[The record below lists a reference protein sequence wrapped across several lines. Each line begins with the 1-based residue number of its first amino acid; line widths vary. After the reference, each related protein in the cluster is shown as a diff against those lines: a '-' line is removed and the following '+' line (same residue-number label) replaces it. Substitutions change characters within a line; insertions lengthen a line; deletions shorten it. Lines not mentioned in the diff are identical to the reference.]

1 MVSPICEVAI
11 RHGEGTYLVTFSDGE
26 SFAMCP
32 DCADDALVATENVKV
47 ERLTASRRQ
56 ERAPRDRS

>member
-1 MVSPICEVAI
+1 MSPICEVAV
-11 RHGEGTYLVTFSDGE
+11 RHGEGTYLVTFFDGE

-47 ERLTASRRQ
+47 ERIVQ
-56 ERAPRDRS
+56 P